1 MNRCIPLISSAWAL
15 AVCCSCRETPGRKN
29 LLPDLIRSD
38 SAVVMYYHEPGK
50 PRFFNFSKVYSRPFI
65 EAMAEAVNKKT
76 ITGKESC
83 VTQGKIYF
91 YGAKGAVET
100 VYFSRADTCRTLSF
114 IKTGE
119 KYFTR
124 MPDALRDS
132 LNWIEKRAVVMPKD
146 TLRSSGQ

>member
-1 MNRCIPLISSAWAL
+1 MNRFFPLFASALAL
-15 AVCCSCRETPGRKN
+15 AVCFSCRETPGKKN
-29 LLPDLIRSD
+29 LLPELGSSD

-50 PRFFNFSKVYSRPFI
+50 PRFFNFTKVYSRPFI
-65 EAMAEAVNKKT
+65 DAMADAVNKKT

-91 YGAKGAVET
+91 YGANGAVET
-100 VYFSRADTCRTLSF
+100 IYFSRADTCRTLSF

-124 MPDALRDS
+124 MPDLLRDS
-132 LNWIEKRAVVMPKD
+132 LELMEKRAVVMPKD
-146 TLRSSGQ
+146 TVRGEGQ